1 MVKLKRGIQLLMA
14 QQPIEAKSE
23 TSLVVQWLKVHTPNA
38 GGLGSIPDQGTRSHL
53 LQEPLAA
60 TKHIKCHS

>member
-1 MVKLKRGIQLLMA
+1 MA

-53 LQEPLAA
+53 VQLNILNA
-60 TKHIKCHS
+60 TKTWYSQINKY